1 MQPSQYLFT
10 PMNQAQELL
19 AELPN
24 VARTH
29 FEQKIA
35 ACVGDQR
42 AAREAYNAQQR
53 EQREQRER
61 ANGDSPPPFDPEAF
75 ADLFRTT
82 IYSVAPTLD
91 CYSQYLPE
99 IRRAHAQEVGEKTSH
114 EVLEEELRREVATGG
129 TGQPS
134 PTQQKATRW
143 GLIGALSGT
152 FLASRQDASL
162 PTGAILG
169 GIAGVV
175 ASRMDTGL

>member
-1 MQPSQYLFT
+1 MSMQPSQHLFT
-10 PMNQAQELL
+10 AMNQAQELL

-24 VARTH
+24 VSRTH
-29 FEQKIA
+29 FERQIA
-35 ACVGDQR
+35 DCQEQAI
-42 AAREAYNAQQR
+42 AAREAYNAEQAK
-53 EQREQRER
+53 QREQRER

-91 CYSQYLPE
+91 CD
-99 IRRAHAQEVGEKTSH
+99 
-114 EVLEEELRREVATGG
+114 VLEEELRREVATGG

-143 GLIGALSGT
+143 GLIGALAGT